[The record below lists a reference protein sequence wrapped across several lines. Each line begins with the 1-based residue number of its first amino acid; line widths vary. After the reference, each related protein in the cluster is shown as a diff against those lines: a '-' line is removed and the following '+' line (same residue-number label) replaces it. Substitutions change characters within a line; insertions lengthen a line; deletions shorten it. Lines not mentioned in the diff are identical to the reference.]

1 MNSPFSAALFAILF
15 AALIAPFA
23 AAQEEPPVAPQA
35 PVPEAPVPQPP
46 GSEGPVIEPDEE
58 LWTLGDQ
65 QWDFSEVGAIYL
77 PVKGTLDPAAGTATW
92 TLEIARDLSRGEA
105 TMHSA
110 VPGSPFRL
118 VLLDDEKTA
127 VVGDLQATIT
137 PITGKAGDRA
147 RVTVKLPKAQVLERV
162 KLVRVE
168 RRTNV
173 GF

>member
-1 MNSPFSAALFAILF
+1 MKSLFSAALFAILV
-15 AALIAPFA
+15 AALVPVSAT
-23 AAQEEPPVAPQA
+23 AQEQPPTAPQDA
-35 PVPEAPVPQPP
+35 PAEEAPPAV
-46 GSEGPVIEPDEE
+46 EPEEE

-92 TLEIARDLSRGEA
+92 TLEVARNLSRGEA

-110 VPGSPFRL
+110 VPGSPFRM
-118 VLLDDEKTA
+118 VLLDDEKAA
-127 VVGDLQATIT
+127 VVSDLQATIT
-137 PITGKAGDRA
+137 PITGKVGDRV

-162 KLVRVE
+162 KLIRVE